1 MLEVDKLLNVSLSVF
16 RDLRNNSLDI
26 KNFPVDIFTGL
37 KNLKE
42 MWVSPTTRVSFA
54 WKLGVALYYQVPRF
68 STATFDLDSR
78 LGAIISECVVPENI
92 SSSPPTPPLPSRGW
106 KQRKF
111 WDEEEGPKGGNF
123 RGGGGGFPGVPSK
136 TDELFKTNSCP
147 VEEAISYFPVNSI
160 LKQ

>member
-26 KNFPVDIFTGL
+26 KSFPVDIFTGL

-42 MWVSPTTRVSFA
+42 MWVSLTTRVSFV
-54 WKLGVALYYQVPRF
+54 WKLGVTLYYLVPRF

-78 LGAIISECVVPENI
+78 LGATISECVVPENI
-92 SSSPPTPPLPSRGW
+92 YSSPSPSHGW

-111 WDEEEGPKGGNF
+111 REE
-123 RGGGGGFPGVPSK
+123 GGGGVQ
-136 TDELFKTNSCP
+136 N
-147 VEEAISYFPVNSI
+147 EAISEGVGWLPGGS
-160 LKQ
+160 K

>member
-26 KNFPVDIFTGL
+26 KSFPVDIFTGL

-42 MWVSPTTRVSFA
+42 MWVSLTTRVSFV
-54 WKLGVALYYQVPRF
+54 WKLGVALYYLVPRF

-78 LGAIISECVVPENI
+78 LGATISECVVPENI
-92 SSSPPTPPLPSRGW
+92 YSSPSPSHGW

-111 WDEEEGPKGGNF
+111 REEGGGLKMRQF
-123 RGGGGGFPGVPSK
+123 PRGGVASRGLQVRSM
-136 TDELFKTNSCP
+136 
-147 VEEAISYFPVNSI
+147 SY
-160 LKQ
+160 LKLTAALLRKLSVIFLLTVF

>member
-42 MWVSPTTRVSFA
+42 MWVSLTTRVSFA
-54 WKLGVALYYQVPRF
+54 WKLGVALYYLVPRF

-92 SSSPPTPPLPSRGW
+92 YSSPSPSHGW

-111 WDEEEGPKGGNF
+111 WEEGRVQK
-123 RGGGGGFPGVPSK
+123 
-136 TDELFKTNSCP
+136 
-147 VEEAISYFPVNSI
+147 EAIFEGVGVASRE
-160 LKQ
+160 L

>member
-26 KNFPVDIFTGL
+26 KSFPVDIFTGL

-42 MWVSPTTRVSFA
+42 MWVSLTTRVSFV
-54 WKLGVALYYQVPRF
+54 WKLGVTLYYLVPRF

-78 LGAIISECVVPENI
+78 LGATISECVVPENI
-92 SSSPPTPPLPSRGW
+92 YSSPSHGW

-111 WDEEEGPKGGNF
+111 REE
-123 RGGGGGFPGVPSK
+123 GGGGVQ
-136 TDELFKTNSCP
+136 N
-147 VEEAISYFPVNSI
+147 EAISEGVGWLPRGS
-160 LKQ
+160 K

>member
-26 KNFPVDIFTGL
+26 KSFPVDIFTGL

-42 MWVSPTTRVSFA
+42 MWVSLTTRVSFV
-54 WKLGVALYYQVPRF
+54 WKLGVTLYYLVPRF

-78 LGAIISECVVPENI
+78 LGVTISECVVPENI
-92 SSSPPTPPLPSRGW
+92 YSSPSHGW

-111 WDEEEGPKGGNF
+111 WDEGEGPKGGNF
-123 RGGGGGFPGVPSK
+123 RGGGGGFPGALSK
-136 TDELFKTNSCP
+136 IDELFKTNSCP
-147 VEEAISYFPVNSI
+147 VEEVISHFPVNSL

>member
-26 KNFPVDIFTGL
+26 KSFPVDIFTGL

-42 MWVSPTTRVSFA
+42 MWVSLTTRVSFV
-54 WKLGVALYYQVPRF
+54 WKLGVTLYYLVPRF

-78 LGAIISECVVPENI
+78 LGATISECVVPENI
-92 SSSPPTPPLPSRGW
+92 YSSPSHGW

-111 WDEEEGPKGGNF
+111 WDEGEGPKAGNF
-123 RGGGGGFPGVPSK
+123 LGLQVRSM
-136 TDELFKTNSCP
+136 
-147 VEEAISYFPVNSI
+147 SY
-160 LKQ
+160 LKLTAALSRKLWVIFLLTIF